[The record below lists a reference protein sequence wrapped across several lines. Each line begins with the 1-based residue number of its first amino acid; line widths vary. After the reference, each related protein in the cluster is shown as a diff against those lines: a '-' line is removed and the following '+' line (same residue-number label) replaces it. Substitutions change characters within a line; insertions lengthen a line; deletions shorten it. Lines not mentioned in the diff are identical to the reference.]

1 MKRFGSWWLKILLAC
16 SVTLSFSFAF
26 AERNPVEL
34 TSGTGAHLD
43 ILMKDEFP
51 SATKCAMCHQ
61 KVFWEWAS
69 SNHAYASVSPMF
81 HKFEQAVN
89 ALTDGTMGTFCTRC
103 HQQVGTQKGEP
114 RELPLWDRSIVARE
128 GITCITCHRV
138 NAQFGKVNGE
148 RHINPGTIYD
158 PV

>member
-1 MKRFGSWWLKILLAC
+1 
-16 SVTLSFSFAF
+16 
-26 AERNPVEL
+26 
-34 TSGTGAHLD
+34 
-43 ILMKDEFP
+43 
-51 SATKCAMCHQ
+51 MCHQ
-61 KVFWEWAS
+61 KQFWEWAS

-138 NAQFGKVNGE
+138 NSQFGKVNGE
-148 RHINPGTIYD
+148 RHITPGTIYD
-158 PV
+158 PVYNSGDGSNFDSVISNKEEYRVSNTPGLSLIHISEPTRPY

>member
-1 MKRFGSWWLKILLAC
+1 MTLLIAPA
-16 SVTLSFSFAF
+16 AF

-34 TSGTGAHLD
+34 ADGNSAHLD
-43 ILMKDEFP
+43 VLMNDEFP

-61 KVFWEWAS
+61 KQFWEWAS

-114 RELPLWDRSIVARE
+114 RELPL
-128 GITCITCHRV
+128 
-138 NAQFGKVNGE
+138 
-148 RHINPGTIYD
+148 
-158 PV
+158 